1 MRTRHLYTL
10 SLLIAGLATLALV
23 LVGYDFHVLKRA
35 ELSTVDARFS
45 VRGARKPPRNI
56 VFVKI
61 DTETFNTLHVT
72 YPFPRGLHAN
82 VINRVARDGAKV
94 IAYDVQFTEPSAD
107 PSQDDK
113 LIQASHDAGNVVAA
127 TTEVLPNGTTRIFGG
142 SQGLAYSRAIP
153 SNSLVPND
161 PGNIVRRFEFDIS
174 GLTSFD
180 LATAQRAVGHGIK
193 RPHGNSAWIDYAGP
207 PGTIPS
213 ISFWRAETGK
223 FPRGFF
229 RGKIVVVGASA
240 PTLQDLH
247 PTSTTGTDEM
257 PGPEIHANAIETV
270 LRGFPLKPV
279 SRWVDVLLIVLLG
292 AATPLLALRI
302 SAVKAAGITLLLLAG
317 FGVAAQLLF
326 DSGTIVSVLYPT
338 IAAAIST
345 SAAVVLYG
353 VATAF
358 ERQRAR
364 DTFARFVPEA
374 VVGEVLDRARNL
386 RLGGTGTVCTLL
398 FSDLRGFTSFSE
410 DRKPDEV
417 LDILNRYLTGMSD
430 AILGEGGTLVS
441 YMGDGIMAAFGAPI
455 AQEDHADRAVAAA
468 QEMLRRLDAFNDW
481 MRREGLGDG
490 FKMGIGLNTGYV
502 MAGNVGSEQR
512 LEYTTI
518 GDTVNTAS
526 RIEGMTKGTP
536 NQLYIADS
544 TREAMLRPPPELEQ
558 VGDFE
563 VRGRAA
569 KIKLWTLPST
579 RYQETPAESP
589 ELVQA

>member
-1 MRTRHLYTL
+1 MRTRHLYKLTL
-10 SLLIAGLATLALV
+10 IVTGLASLALV

-45 VRGARKPPRNI
+45 VRGARKPPKNI

-82 VINRVARDGAKV
+82 VVNRLARDGAKV
-94 IAYDVQFTEPSAD
+94 IAYDVQFTEPSSD
-107 PSQDDK
+107 PNQDDK
-113 LIQASHDAGNVVAA
+113 LIQSAHDAGNVVAA

-142 SQGLAYSRAIP
+142 GSGLAYSRATP
-153 SNSLVPND
+153 SDSLVPND

-180 LATAQRAVGHGIK
+180 VAAAQRAVGHAIK
-193 RPHGNSAWIDYAGP
+193 LPHGNSAWIDYAGP
-207 PGTIPS
+207 PGTIQS
-213 ISFWRAETGK
+213 IPFWRAETGK

-247 PTSTTGTDEM
+247 PTSTTGADEM
-257 PGPEIHANAIETV
+257 PGPEIHANAIDTV
-270 LRGFPLKPV
+270 LRGFPLGPA

-302 SAVKAAGITLLLLAG
+302 SALRAALVTLLLLAG
-317 FGVAAQLLF
+317 FAVGAQLLF
-326 DSGTIVSVLYPT
+326 NSGTVVSVLYPT
-338 IAAAIST
+338 IAAALST
-345 SAAVVLYG
+345 AAAVVLYG
-353 VATAF
+353 LATAF

-374 VVGEVLDRARNL
+374 VVGEVLDRARGL
-386 RLGGTGTVCTLL
+386 RLGGTGTECTLL

-455 AQEDHADRAVAAA
+455 AQEDHADRGVAAA
-468 QEMLRRLDAFNDW
+468 REMLRRLDAFNDW

-490 FKMGIGLNTGYV
+490 FKMGIGVNTGYV

-536 NQLYIADS
+536 NQLYISDS
-544 TREAMLRPPPELEQ
+544 TREAMLRPLPDLEE
-558 VGDFE
+558 VGEFE

-579 RYQETPAESP
+579 RYEQTAAPP